1 MATTLPSVMD
11 AVKALVA
18 AVTPAIAPSAS
29 NATATTFVHVE
40 NHLPW
45 FAEEKGQEFGEFD
58 RAFAIL
64 AGNMEEGAFYG
75 LMTDRAASAELTLLL
90 MYQPLLDSSSY
101 NLEKRMAS
109 DCELIASKL
118 LKNPPSGCRLVSLT
132 SRIPNRAPTANP
144 DKVTVELAFKYEYRV
159 NF

>member
-1 MATTLPSVMD
+1 MATTLPTVMD

-18 AVTPAIAPSAS
+18 AVTPTVNPSAAS
-29 NATATTFVHVE
+29 ASSAAFVHTE

-45 FAEEKGQEFGEFD
+45 FLEEKGADLATFD
-58 RAFAIL
+58 RAFAL
-64 AGNMEEGAFYG
+64 LCGNMEEGAFYG
-75 LMTDRAASAELTLLL
+75 QMTDRDSVAELTLLL
-90 MYQPLLDSSSY
+90 MYQPSLDSSSY

-118 LKNPPSGCRLVSLT
+118 LKNPPTGCRLVSLT

-144 DKVTVELAFKYEYRV
+144 EKVTVEFAFKYQYRV

>member
-1 MATTLPSVMD
+1 MATTLPTLMD
-11 AVKALVA
+11 AVAALVA
-18 AVTPAIAPSAS
+18 GVIPTTNPSAAS
-29 NATATTFVHVE
+29 ASSPAFIHVE

-45 FAEEKGQEFGEFD
+45 FTEEKGADLATFD
-58 RAFAIL
+58 RAFALL

-75 LMTDRAASAELTLLL
+75 LMTDRDASAELTLLL
-90 MYQPLLDSSSY
+90 MYQPTLDSSSY
-101 NLEKRMAS
+101 NLEKRIAS
-109 DCELIASKL
+109 DCEIIASKL

-144 DKVTVELAFKYEYRV
+144 DKVTVELAFKYSYRV